1 MGESLLGGVPLR
13 SMPACCTPLCWVVRA
28 AEPFLDA
35 SLKSIQSMGVEL
47 QLITCHPALARVI
60 LHKGVWQACMHITL
74 LCSWL
79 HRWHLWGVYD
89 VHPVASHDIQ
99 SGIHTLQAARSPSH
113 ALTRRSLAC
122 RHVETILCSRLRKGP
137 VLDPYKRRI
146 MTMPDGGSVA
156 LDFEDL
162 PLAQDLPKDAPVIIL
177 LPGPHAIV
185 APLASL
191 SFKAKACCSYA
202 DSARYCTGMLARPLW
217 VSTSR
222 TSCSQLQSAS

>member
-137 VLDPYKRRI
+137 VLDPYKRCAGLRG
-146 MTMPDGGSVA
+146 PASG
-156 LDFEDL
+156 
-162 PLAQDLPKDAPVIIL
+162 
-177 LPGPHAIV
+177 PGP
-185 APLASL
+185 S
-191 SFKAKACCSYA
+191 KGCSGHYSA
-202 DSARYCTGMLARPLW
+202 ARSARYCGTPCITVFQSQSML
-217 VSTSR
+217 
-222 TSCSQLQSAS
+222 QLC